1 MVRNIQKWRATVTFT
16 DSTTA
21 PAEGL
26 GESYV
31 DRTGSV
37 VTTLARD
44 KFQEMASKL
53 SYQDLFEAR
62 MLDGDGL
69 ITQVKCGEL
78 KSIELLEVVTFN
90 KNYDF

>member
-16 DSTTA
+16 DDSTA
-21 PAEGL
+21 VAEGL

-53 SYQDLFEAR
+53 VYTYVFKAEV
-62 MLDGDGL
+62 LDGDGL
-69 ITQVKCGEL
+69 ITQVKFGEL
-78 KSIELLEVVTFN
+78 KSIELLEVVTFE